1 MALPEMYAN
10 IIGKVKR
17 LAANSTPF
25 DERTTQLPIFPED
38 LGKLSTFIDQLFDD
52 AKKWREKMYVN
63 RHGQKDPQKFWQK
76 CTLLESGD
84 HWEVW
89 GRRIVDAEKDKWKA
103 ELVQDEIS
111 NQIRVKTAYLTANYH
126 TFEVLPNIA
135 NVNEI
140 VFQDQQ
146 KSRWVPN
153 LTETVKRMC
162 TYGSAVA
169 KSVMD
174 YDTDPQGIATE
185 VLCDN
190 SSILLSPGAY
200 GIERTMGCWYIIHAT
215 IQPLWRVLGDY
226 AEDMEKLG
234 VNPIDIQPIS
244 SKVSQDIQGTTNYY
258 RQEGNTFRHTSNTDV
273 LETWADDFTLEETPF
288 DEQEAAIEH
297 QAMQQG
303 QPAPI
308 LPEQNHKAHVEGHL
322 AFLAALTQ
330 QVQETGDQALMEQAD
345 ALANIVGDHITQHLQ
360 FRMDGKRKL
369 YPYGRKI
376 VRAGGVIVQNIPVP
390 FEFDFHRLFHWVN
403 FETVVGQVW
412 GRGLVEILWE
422 TNKTLDLMLSRIA
435 DMGLASVPK
444 PWVNIATKRLL
455 EDNPLNNDPT
465 EPAYYEGM
473 PPVFPQGGR
482 APIEFTQVF
491 QMLLANSQ
499 KAQGIGDVTYGATPT
514 PGASNDLAETL
525 LRQNSIIVTGEANT
539 NLSEFVISCIETRL
553 LMMRQLYRQPR
564 RYHLNGTYQNVVVS
578 QLLSNQ
584 MAIDPASGEV
594 MIDPQTNGPIIEPIP
609 ALEVKIKPNSNLP
622 NQWEIDLTVVMKMMQ
637 MVNEDGLPIIPSQ
650 AVLDVLA
657 ERYPQ
662 YGPSGKYHKIV
673 KATQVGLQ
681 VMAMQQQQAE
691 QAAAQQPDENQIIKS
706 VRTKNVKEDVE
717 RELNSNGSS
726 DPDEQTQEGDVNDG

>member
-1 MALPEMYAN
+1 MGFPEMYSN
-10 IIGKVKR
+10 LINKVKR
-17 LAANSTPF
+17 LAATSTPF
-25 DERTTQLPIFPED
+25 DERTTQLPVFPED
-38 LGKLSTFIDQLFDD
+38 LTKLSTFIDQLFDD

-63 RHGQKDPQKFWQK
+63 RHGQKDPQRFWQE
-76 CTLLESGD
+76 CTLLEAGD
-84 HWEVW
+84 HWQVW
-89 GRRIVDAEKDKWKA
+89 GRRIIDAEKDGWKA

-126 TFEVLPNIA
+126 SFEVLPNIA
-135 NVNEI
+135 NINEI

-146 KSRWVPN
+146 KSRWVAN

-174 YDTDPQGIATE
+174 YDTDPMGIATE

-190 SSILLSPGAY
+190 ASILVSPGAY

-215 IQPLWRVLGDY
+215 VQPVWKVLQDY
-226 AEDMEKLG
+226 ADDIEKLG
-234 VNPIDIQPIS
+234 VNPRDVQPIS
-244 SKVSQDIQGTTNYY
+244 AKVSQDIQMTTNYY
-258 RQEGNTFRHTSNTDV
+258 RQEGNTFRHTTSTDV
-273 LETWADDFTLEETPF
+273 LEVWADDFTLEDTPF
-288 DEQEAAIEH
+288 DEREAAVEH

-308 LPEQNHKAHVEGHL
+308 LPEQNHKAHVEAHL
-322 AFLAALTQ
+322 AFLAALQQ
-330 QVQETGDQALMEQAD
+330 QVQERGDESLIAQAD
-345 ALANIVGDHITQHLQ
+345 ALANIIADHITQHLQ
-360 FRMDGKRKL
+360 YRMDGKRKK

-376 VRAGGVIVQNIPVP
+376 VRAGGIIVQNIPVP

-422 TNKTLDLMLSRIA
+422 TNRTLDLMLSRIA
-435 DMGLASVPK
+435 DLGLASVPK
-444 PWVNIATKRLL
+444 PWIGINNKRFID
-455 EDNPLNNDPT
+455 ETPLNNDPT

-473 PPVFPQGGR
+473 PPIFPQGGR

-491 QMLLANSQ
+491 QLLLANAQ
-499 KAQGIGDVTYGATPT
+499 KAQGIGDVTYGGTPT

-553 LMMRQLYRQPR
+553 LMMKQLYRQPR
-564 RYHLNGTYQNVVVS
+564 RYHLNGTYQSVVVS
-578 QLLSNQ
+578 NLLSMQ
-584 MAIDPASGEV
+584 LAIDPSTGEV
-594 MIDPQTNGPIIEPIP
+594 AIDPQTQQPIPEPIP
-609 ALEVKIKPNSNLP
+609 TLEVKIKPNSNLP
-622 NQWEIDLTVVMKMMQ
+622 NQWEIDLAVAMKLMA
-637 MVNEDGLPIIPSQ
+637 VTNEDGLPIIPSQ
-650 AVLDVLA
+650 AVLDILA

-681 VMAMQQQQAE
+681 VMQLQQAKAE
-691 QAAAQQPDENQIIKS
+691 QEAARQPDVNSVIKS
-706 VRTKNVKEDVE
+706 VRTSNLKAKIKE
-717 RELNSNGSS
+717 EL
-726 DPDEQTQEGDVNDG
+726 PPPETTQEGESSNGQET